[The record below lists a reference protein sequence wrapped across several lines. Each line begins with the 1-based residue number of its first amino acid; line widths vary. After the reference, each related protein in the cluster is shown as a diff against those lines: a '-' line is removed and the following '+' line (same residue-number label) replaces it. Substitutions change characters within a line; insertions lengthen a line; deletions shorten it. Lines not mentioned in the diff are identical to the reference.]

1 MRRHLEGR
9 MGSFSLLGLCL
20 LSLTKAAGGLQSTD
34 QLLMFATEGDSITL
48 PCGIPSITSCS
59 SVNWNMSGHFGLPT
73 EMVKAGKVT
82 VPNGH
87 RHVLLKD
94 CSLEITHLVLNDAQ
108 LYSCHSET
116 LNSNVSL
123 QFLQLSRSS
132 TAAEDMMELHCSL
145 NTFKGHIGCTN
156 SRGIHI
162 KWSAEDDTSLNGN
175 RFTFTNPSA
184 CFSKLIIRKKL
195 TDHRRK
201 WKCKI
206 SQDDVFKATTSY
218 TTTVKDGLEE
228 VFSVVGESVS
238 LPCNNTSPLD
248 LRGSTEWAMHD
259 KTKHFHVTKESSLV
273 IDKVRALHA
282 GDYQCSESM
291 GQQKVLNRVRLHTLD
306 ITADSGGDHLTLTC
320 VLSCAKGCE
329 EDFNLTWSGSNH
341 EDWQSTLM
349 AVNNTLIKK
358 VFLPTRSD
366 EITCSVR
373 REGALMASKKWRSV
387 NPLQT
392 PAWLGLPL
400 GLLMC
405 LGAGGLYIC
414 MKRKH
419 NKDAANEQS
428 SMGMTHVYEMVQDV
442 NNEEPQRQLKRE
454 AAPTVESFYDLL
466 QVVN

>member
-228 VFSVVGESVS
+228 VFSVVV
-238 LPCNNTSPLD
+238 
-248 LRGSTEWAMHD
+248 
-259 KTKHFHVTKESSLV
+259 
-273 IDKVRALHA
+273 
-282 GDYQCSESM
+282 
-291 GQQKVLNRVRLHTLD
+291 
-306 ITADSGGDHLTLTC
+306 TADSGGDHLTLTC